1 MVLAIHEG
9 RPIGIA
15 YGFVWRDTFYS
26 YQGGWDAAWAH
37 LSLGTV
43 LENETIRI
51 ARLQGLHCIDFLRGR
66 EPYKYRFGGVDK
78 MDESWL
84 VPRGFSGWLIGRKFQ
99 GVRLQRALRE
109 TWQSH
114 RSNREKASPAMAPT
128 S

>member
-1 MVLAIHEG
+1 
-9 RPIGIA
+9 
-15 YGFVWRDTFYS
+15 
-26 YQGGWDAAWAH
+26 
-37 LSLGTV
+37 
-43 LENETIRI
+43 
-51 ARLQGLHCIDFLRGR
+51 
-66 EPYKYRFGGVDK
+66 